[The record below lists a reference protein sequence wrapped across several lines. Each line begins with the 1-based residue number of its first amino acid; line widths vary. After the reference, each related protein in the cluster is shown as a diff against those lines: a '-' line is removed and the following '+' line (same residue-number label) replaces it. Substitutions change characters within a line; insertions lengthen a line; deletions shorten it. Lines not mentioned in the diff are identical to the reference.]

1 MKPTSDLPQTDVH
14 RSVSEQYT
22 AALDRSRQ
30 RAAGPACCGPSC
42 CSPSAQA
49 AGYDAPADAHTDA
62 AASSFGCGN
71 PLAFAEVQ
79 PGQTVVDLG
88 SGAGYDL
95 LLAADKVG
103 PEGRVI
109 GVDMTDAMLDAAR
122 ANAAKAGAHQVQ
134 LRKGLIEAMPIAAD
148 QADWIISNC
157 VINLSPDKPKV
168 FAEMARVLK
177 PGGQFRVSD
186 VVAEDLPA
194 WLATNELAY
203 AACIAGA
210 IPEQAYLDGL
220 REAGFADVKVVSR
233 MVYEADQIRGI
244 IETDFTDAGLDPKAW
259 DGVIATLDG
268 KVASITVVG
277 RKPEGGSCC
286 SSGCC

>member
-1 MKPTSDLPQTDVH
+1 MNPTQNLPQTDVH

-30 RAAGPACCGPSC
+30 RTGDRSCCAPSC
-42 CSPSAQA
+42 CGAAAQN
-49 AGYDAPADAHTDA
+49 AGYDAPTDAQADA
-62 AASSFGCGN
+62 ASASFGCGN
-71 PLAFAEVQ
+71 PLAFAEVL

-95 LLAADKVG
+95 LLAAEKVG

-186 VVAEDLPA
+186 IVAEDLPE
-194 WLATNELAY
+194 WLASNELAY

-210 IPEQAYLDGL
+210 ISEAAYLNGL
-220 REAGFADVKVVSR
+220 REAGFTDVNVVAR
-233 MVYEADQIRGI
+233 MVYDAAQIRGI

-259 DGVIATLDG
+259 DATLATLDG
-268 KVASITVVG
+268 NVASITVTG
-277 RKPEGGSCC
+277 RKPETGACCGG
-286 SSGCC
+286 GCC